1 MVEGDVWARSGAT
14 ASGCVPAGSALTWH
28 LELRT
33 GYTHQLRVT
42 LAALGYP
49 ILGDP
54 LYPEVSPLYTSD
66 AGDAVRM
73 DLHAAALTLPSL
85 DGAPSWPSFAA
96 PAPWLTAL

>member
-1 MVEGDVWARSGAT
+1 MRARSGAT

-28 LELRT
+28 LEPRT